1 MSFESSQ
8 TRVFLQQYLLNQLVT
23 SRNVY
28 VKRKVLKL
36 IEELLEKGHIEFKQN
51 LRKQPE
57 PLNEA
62 AREEREGEG
71 EGEWEEEEEEKKKV
85 EEEGERE
92 EVGGEDDR
100 GDGGK

>member
-1 MSFESSQ
+1 MSYESPQ
-8 TRVFLQQYLLNQLVT
+8 TRAFLQQYLLNQLIT

-62 AREEREGEG
+62 SSACTDPFIH
-71 EGEWEEEEEEKKKV
+71 V
-85 EEEGERE
+85 
-92 EVGGEDDR
+92 VVDVVYYIHISSI
-100 GDGGK
+100 

>member
-1 MSFESSQ
+1 MSFESPR

-36 IEELLEKGHIEFKQN
+36 IEELLEKGHVEFKQN

-57 PLNEA
+57 PLNETSSEPHA
-62 AREEREGEG
+62 TCKHT
-71 EGEWEEEEEEKKKV
+71 EWSLTFSKIAQECHCTYIHTL
-85 EEEGERE
+85 
-92 EVGGEDDR
+92 
-100 GDGGK
+100 

>member
-62 AREEREGEG
+62 AREEGEG
-71 EGEWEEEEEEKKKV
+71 EEEGGGRRKEEEEEE
-85 EEEGERE
+85 EGEGK
-92 EVGGEDDR
+92 GG
-100 GDGGK
+100 GGGKEGGGGGGR